1 MGWVGMVLVAIPGGT
16 MWGLGRWDHGRSSGV
31 RHVSSV
37 NEHLMRIRAREVW
50 RRRWIAVLLGSAAL
64 LAALSVR

>member
-1 MGWVGMVLVAIPGGT
+1 
-16 MWGLGRWDHGRSSGV
+16 V

-37 NEHLMRIRAREVW
+37 NEHLVRLRAREIW
-50 RRRWIAVLLGSAAL
+50 RRRWIGVLLGSAAL

>member
-1 MGWVGMVLVAIPGGT
+1 LGP
-16 MWGLGRWDHGRSSGV
+16 GRWDHGRSGGV

-37 NEHLMRIRAREVW
+37 NEHLVRLRAREIW
-50 RRRWIAVLLGSAAL
+50 RRRWIGVLLGSAAL